1 MAADISGNAG
11 KNYFSPIFSR
21 NSIGCHR
28 NQRTIAL
35 YMQNE
40 HSFSGDYPLILLQQ
54 IAAGDQAAFRE
65 VYLTFYKR
73 LYQFA
78 LAIVKTKEP
87 AEEIVEDV
95 FIRIWQQKEALASI
109 RNLRV
114 YLYTAIK
121 NTALNYLS
129 KKARES
135 ITEPFDHIQ
144 IELNGSSITPEQILI
159 TAEMFKKIQTAVE
172 ALPPR
177 CKMIFK
183 LVREDGL
190 RYKEIAE
197 ILNISVN
204 TIDVQMAIAVS
215 RIATALEAEFGFS
228 LQKGVPR
235 K

>member
-1 MAADISGNAG
+1 ME
-11 KNYFSPIFSR
+11 
-21 NSIGCHR
+21 
-28 NQRTIAL
+28 
-35 YMQNE
+35 NE
-40 HSFSGDYPLILLQQ
+40 HPFTDSSFLIALQQ
-54 IAAGDQAAFRE
+54 IAAGDQAAFKL
-65 VYLTFYKR
+65 VYGAFYKR

-78 LAIVKTKEP
+78 FAIVKTREA

-95 FIRIWQQKEALASI
+95 FIRIWQKREDLSSV

-114 YLYTAIK
+114 YLYTATK

-135 ITEPFDHIQ
+135 IAEPFDHINIGLDQ
-144 IELNGSSITPEQILI
+144 SAVTPEQILI
-159 TAEMFKKIQTAVE
+159 TGEMFKKIQETVE

-190 RYKEIAE
+190 KYREIAE
-197 ILNISVN
+197 ILNITVN
-204 TIDVQMAIAVS
+204 TIDVQMAIAVK
-215 RIATALEAEFGFS
+215 RIASALEVELGYS
-228 LQKGVPR
+228 LTRKQPR

>member
-1 MAADISGNAG
+1 ME
-11 KNYFSPIFSR
+11 
-21 NSIGCHR
+21 
-28 NQRTIAL
+28 
-35 YMQNE
+35 NE
-40 HSFSGDYPLILLQQ
+40 NSFSEDYPPALLQQ
-54 IAAGDQAAFRE
+54 IAAGSQSAFRQ
-65 VYLTFYKR
+65 VYLAFYGR

-78 LAIVKTKEP
+78 LAIVKTREP

-95 FIRIWQQKEALASI
+95 FIRIWQQREGVPSI

-114 YLYTAIK
+114 YLYTATK

-129 KKARES
+129 QKARAS

-144 IELNGSSITPEQILI
+144 IELNGSAITPEQILI
-159 TAEMFKKIQTAVE
+159 TAEMYQKIQKAVE
-172 ALPPR
+172 SLPPR

-204 TIDVQMAIAVS
+204 TIDVQMAIAVK
-215 RIATALEAEFGFS
+215 RIAASLEAEFGHP
-228 LQKGVPR
+228 LQKYPPQKGAAR

>member
-1 MAADISGNAG
+1 ME
-11 KNYFSPIFSR
+11 
-21 NSIGCHR
+21 
-28 NQRTIAL
+28 
-35 YMQNE
+35 NE
-40 HSFSGDYPLILLQQ
+40 HSFSGDNNPLILLQQ

-65 VYLTFYKR
+65 VYLSFYKR

-78 LAIVKTKEP
+78 LAIVKTREP

-95 FIRIWQQKEALASI
+95 FIRIWQQKEGLSSI

-114 YLYTAIK
+114 YLYTATK

-129 KKARES
+129 KKARAS

-144 IELNGSSITPEQILI
+144 IELNGSAVTPEQILI
-159 TAEMFKKIQTAVE
+159 TAEMYKKIQKAVE

-204 TIDVQMAIAVS
+204 TIDVQMAIAVK
-215 RIATALEAEFGFS
+215 RIASALESEFGFS
-228 LQKGVPR
+228 LQKATPR

>member
-1 MAADISGNAG
+1 ME
-11 KNYFSPIFSR
+11 
-21 NSIGCHR
+21 
-28 NQRTIAL
+28 
-35 YMQNE
+35 NE
-40 HSFSGDYPLILLQQ
+40 QSFSGDYLLILLQQ
-54 IAAGDQAAFRE
+54 IAAGDQAAFRQ
-65 VYLTFYKR
+65 VYFGFYKR
-73 LYQFA
+73 LYHFA
-78 LAIVKTKEP
+78 LAIVKTREP

-95 FIRIWQQKEALASI
+95 FIRIWQQREELPSI

-114 YLYTAIK
+114 YLYTATK

-129 KKARES
+129 KKAKAS

-144 IELNGSSITPEQILI
+144 IDLNGSVVTPEQILI
-159 TAEMFKKIQTAVE
+159 TAEMYKKIQKAVE

-204 TIDVQMAIAVS
+204 TIDAQMAIAVK
-215 RIATALEAEFGFS
+215 RIAAALEAELGYP
-228 LQKGVPR
+228 LQKSPLR